1 MKAPDLKTKLFLD
14 SGDPAESR
22 RAKEILGRLD
32 GQTTNPSLIAKNP
45 DLRKRLDSGE
55 RLTREEANEFY
66 KLTLQEIA
74 EVTDGPLSVEVYAD
88 ENCTADDLYRQA
100 RVMFGWVPNAY
111 IKYPTTA
118 AGLEAAERTVAE
130 GMRVN
135 MTLCFSQ
142 DQAAAI
148 YSATRVSKQPAFVSP
163 FVGRLD
169 DRGENGMELI
179 ANILRTLEPGDGH
192 LQTLTASVRNEQ
204 HLLYALA
211 LGSPLITAPLSS
223 FEAWASSGFPVP
235 DASYRYDPG
244 ELTPIPYREVS
255 LNRAWQ
261 EYDLH
266 HDLTDAGQKKFAADW
281 ASLIVEES
289 AKR

>member
-1 MKAPDLKTKLFLD
+1 MKAPDIKTKLFLD

-22 RAKEILGRLD
+22 QAKELLGRLD

-45 DLRKRLDSGE
+45 DLRRRIDSGD

-66 KLTLQEIA
+66 KKTLQEIA

-88 ENCTADDLYRQA
+88 EKSSPDDLYRQA
-100 RVMFGWVPNAY
+100 MVMCEWVTNAY

-130 GMRVN
+130 GIPVN
-135 MTLCFSQ
+135 MTLCFTQ
-142 DQAAAI
+142 EQAAAI
-148 YSATRVSKQPAFVSP
+148 YSATRATKQPAFVSP

-179 ANILRTLEPGDGH
+179 SNILRMLEPGDGH
-192 LQTLTASVRNEQ
+192 LLTLTASVRNEQ
-204 HLLYALA
+204 HLIYALA

-223 FEAWASSGFPVP
+223 YEAWAKSGYPVP
-235 DASYRYDPG
+235 DPTYRYDFG
-244 ELTPIPYREVS
+244 DLTPLPYLDVPIDKDWRD
-255 LNRAWQ
+255 
-261 EYDLH
+261 YDIH
-266 HDLTDAGQKKFAADW
+266 HDLTAAGQKKFAADW

-289 AKR
+289 AKS

>member
-22 RAKEILGRLD
+22 RALELLGRLD

-45 DLRKRLDSGE
+45 DLRKRIDAGE
-55 RLTREEANEFY
+55 RLTREEADEFY
-66 KLTLQEIA
+66 KKTLQEIA

-100 RVMFGWVPNAY
+100 KVMFGWVPNAY

-118 AGLEAAERTVAE
+118 AGLEAAERTVEA

-148 YSATRVSKQPAFVSP
+148 YSATKASKAPAFVSP

-169 DRGENGMELI
+169 DRGENGMQLI
-179 ANILRTLEPGDGH
+179 ENILEMLEPGDGH
-192 LQTLTASVRNEQ
+192 LLTLTASVRNEQ
-204 HLLYALA
+204 HLIYALA

-223 FEAWASSGFPVP
+223 YQAWAKSGFPVP
-235 DASYRYDPG
+235 DPGYQYDPG
-244 ELTPIPYREVS
+244 NLKPIPYSEVS
-255 LNRAWQ
+255 LDKPWQ
-261 EYDLH
+261 DYDLH
-266 HDLTDAGQKKFAADW
+266 HELTDVGQRKFAADW
-281 ASLIVEES
+281 ASLIAEKS
-289 AKR
+289 AKQ